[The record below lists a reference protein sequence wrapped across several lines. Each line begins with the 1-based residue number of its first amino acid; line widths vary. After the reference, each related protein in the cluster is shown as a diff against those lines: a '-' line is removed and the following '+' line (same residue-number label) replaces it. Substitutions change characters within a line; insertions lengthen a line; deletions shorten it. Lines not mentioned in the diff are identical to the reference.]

1 LADGVRMKNAD
12 LSGFEVEY
20 TGKQQSVPDFKIE
33 VPISRLK
40 LKADID
46 YDISEMTPEQLEVFE
61 ALNYEGDE
69 ADYEE
74 LEDDFV
80 LMANEGVV
88 PLQSKEQKTE
98 MADDLAEAIKKDNIK
113 NKKFKGDL
121 INSEN
126 TKKDDNKEKKLLDN
140 LEVWNEDEMDRCG
153 YFIEAKGLHAGLK
166 INDKDEFPDLCINAD
181 LPDIDSPSYKN
192 NNLNEQIPVVDN
204 AVID

>member
-1 LADGVRMKNAD
+1 MKNAD
-12 LSGFEVEY
+12 LSGFETEY
-20 TGKQQSVPDFKIE
+20 TRKPQSEPDFKIE

-40 LKADID
+40 LKEDID

-69 ADYEE
+69 EDYEE

-88 PLQSKEQKTE
+88 PLKSKQPKVE
-98 MADDLAEAIKKDNIK
+98 MADDLAEAIRKEEASK
-113 NKKFKGDL
+113 KKFTGDL
-121 INSEN
+121 IKSEN
-126 TKKDDNKEKKLLDN
+126 AKKDDRKQKNLLDN
-140 LEVWNEDEMDRCG
+140 IETWNEDDMDRCG
-153 YFIEAKGLHAGLK
+153 YYIEAKGLHAGLK
-166 INDKDEFPDLCINAD
+166 VNDKDEFPDLCINAD

-204 AVID
+204 AVVD

>member
-1 LADGVRMKNAD
+1 MKNAD
-12 LSGFEVEY
+12 LSGFEEEY
-20 TGKQQSVPDFKIE
+20 SRRPQSEPDFKIE

-40 LKADID
+40 LKEDID

-69 ADYEE
+69 EDYEE

-88 PLQSKEQKTE
+88 PLKSKEPKVE
-98 MADDLAEAIKKDNIK
+98 MAEDLAEAIRKEEASK
-113 NKKFKGDL
+113 KKFTGDL
-121 INSEN
+121 IKSEN
-126 TKKDDNKEKKLLDN
+126 TKKDDKKQKNLLDN
-140 LEVWNEDEMDRCG
+140 IETWNEDDMDRCG

-166 INDKDEFPDLCINAD
+166 VNDKDEFPDLCINAD

-204 AVID
+204 AVVD

>member
-1 LADGVRMKNAD
+1 MGHYFRINNNIMQWDKRTKVQLDREIRQEIDISNYVLADGVRMKNAD

-80 LMANEGVV
+80 LIANDGIV
-88 PLQSKEQKTE
+88 PLKSKQPKVE
-98 MADDLAEAIKKDNIK
+98 MAEDLAEAIKKEEASK
-113 NKKFKGDL
+113 KKFTGDL
-121 INSEN
+121 IKGEN
-126 TKKDDNKEKKLLDN
+126 AKKDDRKQ
-140 LEVWNEDEMDRCG
+140 
-153 YFIEAKGLHAGLK
+153 K
-166 INDKDEFPDLCINAD
+166 IY
-181 LPDIDSPSYKN
+181 S
-192 NNLNEQIPVVDN
+192 
-204 AVID
+204 